1 MARRPELGTAR
12 WEPQPG
18 RRVTAQGSAASG
30 EGRELDLPNEGR
42 GWFLSGEL
50 GLWLA
55 AGAASLWGGDGVR
68 AALCSFATRQAEPIC
83 EGQATERARTGDLAV
98 AKQVAQLKPCVLEP
112 PRPTQRV
119 IVVCALRSHCGT
131 PASRQPRGRR
141 WSASF
146 FALGSFRRL
155 GEPRSRPEVLW
166 HLPGAMEDRPT
177 HGFIES
183 PRVTELWKA
192 LKLWKLVLG

>member
-98 AKQVAQLKPCVLEP
+98 RGQAGGPAE
-112 PRPTQRV
+112 
-119 IVVCALRSHCGT
+119 ALR
-131 PASRQPRGRR
+131 
-141 WSASF
+141 
-146 FALGSFRRL
+146 
-155 GEPRSRPEVLW
+155 
-166 HLPGAMEDRPT
+166 PGASTPHTAGDCCLRPPQPLRDSGQPPAT
-177 HGFIES
+177 WARLVSFLLR
-183 PRVTELWKA
+183 PRVFPKTWGA
-192 LKLWKLVLG
+192 PVPS

>member
-1 MARRPELGTAR
+1 MARPPELGTAR

-18 RRVTAQGSAASG
+18 RRVTAQGSAANG

-55 AGAASLWGGDGVR
+55 AGAASLWEGDGVR

-83 EGQATERARTGDLAV
+83 EGQASERARKGDLAV
-98 AKQVAQLKPCVLEP
+98 AKQVAQFKFCVPEP
-112 PRPTQRV
+112 PRPAQRV
-119 IVVCALRSHCGT
+119 IIVCALRSHCGT
-131 PASRQPRGRR
+131 PASHQLRGRG

-146 FALGSFRRL
+146 FALGSFL
-155 GEPRSRPEVLW
+155 GSRPEVLW

-177 HGFIES
+177 PGFIEN
-183 PRVTELWKA
+183 PGVTELWKA
-192 LKLWKLVLG
+192 LKL